1 MTSRTSA
8 PQAPEFSPLS
18 LVRMFWKRKL
28 PILAGWLLLSAA
40 AAVVVWKLPPHYMAD
55 ALILIDSQK
64 IPERFV
70 ASTVSTP
77 VQERITAISQQ
88 IMSST
93 RLKSVIDEFN
103 LYREYKNTAAP
114 EEILEMMRADIKITT
129 EQTRGMAA
137 AKGHLGA
144 SRARYR
150 RTASEDI
157 PGDVKMSSSTSQR
170 CARTCASSCS
180 SRFAATSGSSPGSS
194 SSPAGGSHSSCRTG
208 WRYCR
213 SRRTPSWP

>member
-1 MTSRTSA
+1 M
-8 PQAPEFSPLS
+8 P
-18 LVRMFWKRKL
+18 
-28 PILAGWLLLSAA
+28 GWLLLSAA
-40 AAVVVWKLPPHYMAD
+40 AVVVVLRLPPHYIAGTV
-55 ALILIDSQK
+55 IQIDFQK

-144 SRARYR
+144 FR
-150 RTASEDI
+150 
-157 PGDVKMSSSTSQR
+157 
-170 CARTCASSCS
+170 
-180 SRFAATSGSSPGSS
+180 
-194 SSPAGGSHSSCRTG
+194 
-208 WRYCR
+208 
-213 SRRTPSWP
+213 